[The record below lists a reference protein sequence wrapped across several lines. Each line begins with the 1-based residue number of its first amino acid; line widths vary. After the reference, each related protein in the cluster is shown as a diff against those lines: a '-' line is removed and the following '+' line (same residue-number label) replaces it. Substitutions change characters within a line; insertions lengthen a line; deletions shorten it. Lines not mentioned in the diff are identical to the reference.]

1 MAFGKANPYTTLL
14 KAIPPPTVDP
24 TTLLAL
30 IQTLWKELIG
40 LEKKE
45 SNQLTPVSV

>member
-24 TTLLAL
+24 TTLL

-45 SNQLTPVSV
+45 SNQLTPVSL